1 MKFGNPE
8 YFFLWL
14 ALPFFIGFFIWAY
27 QRKKAALQRF
37 AANGLIQKLTP
48 SAGLARQVTK
58 WTVFCV
64 FFFLLV
70 VALVRP
76 RFGLKMEMV
85 ERKGI
90 DIMVALDISQ
100 SMLAEDIAPNRVDRA
115 KHEISKL
122 IDMLKGDRIGLVVF
136 AGESFVQC
144 PLTLDYG
151 AAKMFLDAVSTG
163 WVQIQGTQIGDAIR
177 QSVEAFK
184 SKNNKHKVLII
195 ITDGED
201 HQGNAVEAARAAA
214 QQGAVIYTIGLG
226 TESGVPIPVS
236 KGNGNVVYKKDN
248 QGNLV
253 LTKLNTSVLE
263 EIAKEGK
270 GKFFHAGTDL
280 DFARIMGEIAKMEK
294 QDLGSKNIT
303 TYEEQY
309 QIFLLM
315 ALILIILEFL
325 LPERSRKKEVWKGR
339 FES

>member
-14 ALPFFIGFFIWAY
+14 ALPLFVGFFIWAY
-27 QRKKAALQRF
+27 QRKKAALHRF
-37 AANGLIQKLTP
+37 AAADLIQKLTP

-58 WTVFCV
+58 WTIFCV

-70 VALVRP
+70 LALVRP
-76 RFGLKMEMV
+76 RFGLKMEMI

-100 SMLAEDIAPNRVDRA
+100 SMLAEDITPNRIDRA
-115 KHEISKL
+115 KHEVSKL

-151 AAKMFLDAVSTG
+151 AAKMFLENVTTG
-163 WVQIQGTQIGDAIR
+163 WVQIQGTQIGDAIK
-177 QSVEAFK
+177 QSVDAFK
-184 SKNNKHKVLII
+184 SKTNKHKVMII

-201 HQGNAVEAARAAA
+201 HQGNAVEAAKLAA
-214 QQGAVIYTIGLG
+214 QNGAVIYTIGLG
-226 TESGVPIPVS
+226 SESGVPIPLN
-236 KGNGNVVYKKDN
+236 KGNGNIIYKKDN
-248 QGNLV
+248 SGNLV
-253 LTKLNTSVLE
+253 LTKLNTAVLE
-263 EIAKEGK
+263 QIAKEGN

-280 DFARIMGEIAKMEK
+280 DFSKIMTEIAKIEK

-303 TYEEQY
+303 TYEERY

-315 ALILIILEFL
+315 ALILVILEFF
-325 LPERSRKKEVWKGR
+325 LPERSRRKEVWKGR
-339 FES
+339 FE